1 MTRVLVDHKVIGIQ
15 YATTSGM
22 RTTLEWAVM
31 LFGGMFSAYLLPRA
45 GAMDWRHV
53 RKGGLTLI

>member
-1 MTRVLVDHKVIGIQ
+1 MTRVLVDHTVIGIQ

-31 LFGGMFSAYLLPRA
+31 LFGGMFSAYLLLGA
-45 GAMDWRHV
+45 GAMDRRHGRNV
-53 RKGGLTLI
+53 GLTLI